1 MSAPRTDRLAQL
13 AALYTLYSNHDAQ
26 LQRVVARRVA
36 AQPAT
41 IADACSHA
49 WTQLLTAEHID
60 LNLP

>member
-1 MSAPRTDRLAQL
+1 MSAPRTDRLQQL
-13 AALYTLYSNHDAQ
+13 AALYTQHDAQ
-26 LQRVVARRVA
+26 LRRVVARRVA